1 MFKSS
6 IMKFTSSKINIKI
19 LLKHQGNIPP
29 FVTLYDL
36 YIISNSFTAV
46 FNARHLDGMLKPN

>member
-1 MFKSS
+1 
-6 IMKFTSSKINIKI
+6 MKVTSSKINIMI